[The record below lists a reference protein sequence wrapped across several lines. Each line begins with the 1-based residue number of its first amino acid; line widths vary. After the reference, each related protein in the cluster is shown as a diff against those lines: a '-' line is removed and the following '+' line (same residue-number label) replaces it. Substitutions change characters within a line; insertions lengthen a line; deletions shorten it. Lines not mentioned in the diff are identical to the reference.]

1 MTTAIAP
8 TNGIATAR
16 RKKPATLGAVV
27 ALDPTL
33 IDRDAGQPRQEFD
46 TVAQRELEESVR
58 SLGVIQPLEVVD
70 MQNGRYRL
78 LTGERRLRAAL
89 VTGQKLVPVI
99 VKNDPPTWKE
109 ARTRQLIE
117 NTQRKD
123 LTPLEFWQTVKLLW
137 LSDQVESL
145 ELEQGEDGSITAAM
159 LSPDDVPTVQ
169 IAVLTDRLI
178 ALTGLPNE
186 EGYLSSGAIRVPWQ
200 TALERVGLGQMTP
213 AQRKKGLQVLDV
225 SPAVQDMLAGIDVS
239 ARTLRELSK
248 HDQQTQADLVGAAK
262 DAISD
267 NGGVGDALR
276 QALDTVRPSKQNGA
290 AENGLDDSDVWRP
303 EDRAEGDPLFADRP
317 QFDTIA
323 GEREGG
329 DNFVPDPA
337 LALPSGPAGNA
348 ARLVTDRPPPER
360 GSTPPAGH
368 DVWSRDDV
376 MMLESGMEGLLE
388 VFDRVGPRNFTD
400 AQRDQLGV
408 MWRELVELMRAAGL
422 EA

>member
-1 MTTAIAP
+1 MSQMTTATAP

-16 RKKPATLGAVV
+16 RKKPATLGTVV

-70 MQNGRYRL
+70 TQNGRYRL

-89 VTGQKLVPVI
+89 VTSQKFVPVI
-99 VKNDPPTWKE
+99 ITNDPPTWKE

-137 LSDQVESL
+137 LSDQV
-145 ELEQGEDGSITAAM
+145 
-159 LSPDDVPTVQ
+159 
-169 IAVLTDRLI
+169 
-178 ALTGLPNE
+178 
-186 EGYLSSGAIRVPWQ
+186 
-200 TALERVGLGQMTP
+200 
-213 AQRKKGLQVLDV
+213 QVLDV

-276 QALDTVRPSKQNGA
+276 QALDTVRPSKQNSA

-360 GSTPPAGH
+360 GTTPPAGH